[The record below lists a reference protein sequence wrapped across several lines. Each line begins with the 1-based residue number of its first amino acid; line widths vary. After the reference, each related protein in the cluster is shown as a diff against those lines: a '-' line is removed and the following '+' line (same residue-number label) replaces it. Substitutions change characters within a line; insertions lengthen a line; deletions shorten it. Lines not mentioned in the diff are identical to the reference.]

1 MNKDREEES
10 GVSYACPVC
19 RDRVQRLPR
28 APGHEK
34 RPNIPGERDLAFLV
48 KRDPPSMK
56 ET

>member
-1 MNKDREEES
+1 VNKDREEES

-34 RPNIPGERDLAFLV
+34 RPNIPGERDLVFLV
-48 KRDPPSMK
+48 KRDPRSR
-56 ET
+56 